1 MLIKQTCQ
9 YLSQQKSLDV
19 ERERKYYN
27 VGEDNM
33 KYLVEMLK
41 NFGEKVAF
49 IYREESYTYNWLLET
64 MEKYRSLIKE
74 FNYSIYSINSDYS
87 PQSVSMLLAL
97 YQSGKCIVPVCE
109 SNDEKVKL
117 KLDTASVE
125 VKIAFNLDEANF
137 EVLNGNLKF
146 PELVGEVLKNGDSA
160 ILLFS
165 SGTTGTPKAMVHNL
179 DKLVSAY
186 ESKKHR
192 KITFL
197 IFLMFDHIGGLNTL
211 FNVLSMGAT
220 LVIPES
226 REPEHVCYLIEKY
239 GVNILPTSPTFLNLI
254 LISESYKRY
263 DLSSLKM
270 ITYGTEPMPQELLR
284 RLRREFPGV
293 RFLQTFGT
301 SETGI
306 ATTSSK
312 SSESLF
318 FKIDDPNIEWKVVNG
333 ELWLRSKS
341 QIIGYL
347 NYDNPFTKDGWFP
360 TGDLVEITEDCYI
373 KIIGRTKE
381 IINVGGEKVLP
392 QEVENVILELPEIV
406 DVVVY
411 GESNPITGQIV
422 VAKVVP
428 KDKRGMDEKA
438 LALRVRK
445 HCRDRMQSYKVPVRV
460 HILDTLDYGERFKK
474 KRL

>member
-1 MLIKQTCQ
+1 
-9 YLSQQKSLDV
+9 
-19 ERERKYYN
+19 
-27 VGEDNM
+27 M
-33 KYLVEMLK
+33 KYLIERVN
-41 NFGEKVAF
+41 NFKENVAL
-49 IYREESYTYNWLLET
+49 IYKEENYTYNWLLEAI
-64 MEKYRSLIKE
+64 EKYCSLIKE
-74 FNYSIYSINSDYS
+74 FNYSVYSINSDYS

-97 YQSGKCIVPVCE
+97 YQSGKCIVPICE
-109 SNDEKVKL
+109 SNKEEINL
-117 KLDTASVE
+117 RLNTASVE
-125 VKIAFNLDEANF
+125 VKVSFNLDEAIF
-137 EVLNGNLKF
+137 EVLNRNLKL
-146 PELVGEVLKNGDSA
+146 PELVERVLGQGDSA
-160 ILLFS
+160 IVLFS
-165 SGTTGTPKAMVHNL
+165 SGTTGSPKAMVHNL
-179 DKLVSAY
+179 DRLASIY
-186 ESKKHR
+186 ESKKNR

-211 FNVLSMGAT
+211 FNALSMGAT

-226 REPEHVCYLIEKY
+226 RDPEHVCYLIEKY
-239 GVNILPTSPTFLNLI
+239 RVNILPTSPTFLNLM

-270 ITYGTEPMPQELLR
+270 ITYGTEPMPENLLK
-284 RLRREFPGV
+284 RLRREFPRV
-293 RFLQTFGT
+293 RFFQTFGT

-318 FKIDDPNIEWKVVNG
+318 FKIDDPNTEWKVING
-333 ELWLRSKS
+333 ELWLLS
-341 QIIGYL
+341 QSQVLGYL

>member
-1 MLIKQTCQ
+1 
-9 YLSQQKSLDV
+9 
-19 ERERKYYN
+19 
-27 VGEDNM
+27 M
-33 KYLVEMLK
+33 KYLIERVN
-41 NFGEKVAF
+41 NFKENVAL
-49 IYREESYTYNWLLET
+49 IYKEENYTYNWLLEAI
-64 MEKYRSLIKE
+64 EKYCSLIKE
-74 FNYSIYSINSDYS
+74 FNYSVYSINSDYS

-97 YQSGKCIVPVCE
+97 YQSGKCIVPICE
-109 SNDEKVKL
+109 SNKEEINL
-117 KLDTASVE
+117 RLNTASVE
-125 VKIAFNLDEANF
+125 VKVSFNLDEAIF
-137 EVLNGNLKF
+137 EVLNRNLKL
-146 PELVGEVLKNGDSA
+146 PELVERVLGQGDSA
-160 ILLFS
+160 IVLFS
-165 SGTTGTPKAMVHNL
+165 SGTTGSPKAMVHNL
-179 DKLVSAY
+179 DRLASIY
-186 ESKKHR
+186 ESKKNR

-211 FNVLSMGAT
+211 FNALSMGAT

-226 REPEHVCYLIEKY
+226 RDPEHVCYLIEKY
-239 GVNILPTSPTFLNLI
+239 RVNILPTSPTFLNLM

-270 ITYGTEPMPQELLR
+270 ITYGTEPMPENLLK
-284 RLRREFPGV
+284 RLRREFPRV
-293 RFLQTFGT
+293 RFFQTFGT

-318 FKIDDPNIEWKVVNG
+318 FKIDDPNTEWKVING
-333 ELWLRSKS
+333 ELWLLS
-341 QIIGYL
+341 QSQVLGYL

-360 TGDLVEITEDCYI
+360 TGDLVEITEDGYI

-392 QEVENVILELPEIV
+392 QEVENAILELSEIV

-428 KDKRGMDEKA
+428 KDKRGIDEKA

-445 HCRDRMQSYKVPVRV
+445 HCRNKMQSYKVPVKV
-460 HILDTLDYGERFKK
+460 HIVDTLNYGERFKK